1 MLLQC
6 HRACWTTWRKPW
18 RRWKEK
24 NQLQSWHC
32 AKLQVKKLRLPPN
45 FRESVPETPG
55 HPLTLTMQRGNY
67 INLVAFWIV
76 ARSQRAMKSVK
87 HRKLSCYCPV
97 PKKGSN
103 TVRFTFAF
111 LTLARVSLSVSL
123 FFSPLSL
130 RRGVVVVCF
139 EVIIGEL
146 LCLTGLRHVI
156 SGILAGGIPGW
167 GDPWFPH
174 GAFVASL
181 AFWYGLVFIWCSS
194 LCFCCHTMSRWYNVI
209 ISCMN

>member
-1 MLLQC
+1 M
-6 HRACWTTWRKPW
+6 
-18 RRWKEK
+18 
-24 NQLQSWHC
+24 
-32 AKLQVKKLRLPPN
+32 
-45 FRESVPETPG
+45 PETPG

-146 LCLTGLRHVI
+146 LCLTGLCHVI
-156 SGILAGGIPGW
+156 SGILAGGIPGFRMVLLLLHSPS
-167 GDPWFPH
+167 GMAWFLFDVLPS
-174 GAFVASL
+174 ASAAIPCRDDTMLSSL
-181 AFWYGLVFIWCSS
+181 A
-194 LCFCCHTMSRWYNVI
+194 
-209 ISCMN
+209 